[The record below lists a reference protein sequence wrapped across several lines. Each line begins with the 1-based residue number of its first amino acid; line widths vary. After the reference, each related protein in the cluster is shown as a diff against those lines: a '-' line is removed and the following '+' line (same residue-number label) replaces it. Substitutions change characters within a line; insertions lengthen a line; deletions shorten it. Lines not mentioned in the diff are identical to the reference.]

1 MSKKENIK
9 AYYIKK
15 YYDKKNE
22 EDKKKFAINL
32 QKRRFEDIKY
42 QLWENV
48 ITRIKK
54 SYENYKNIPYN
65 INYKELIGCNED
77 EFFEYIQ
84 RNLNEEYTLENYPS
98 WELDHIIG
106 ICNFNLMN
114 IEDAKKCF
122 NYKNVIPLSF
132 KNNRTKKKYVSE
144 ANCAEST

>member
-22 EDKKKFAINL
+22 EDKKNFAINL
-32 QKRRFEDIKY
+32 QKRRYENIKY
-42 QLWENV
+42 QLWENIV
-48 ITRIKK
+48 SRIKK
-54 SYENYKNIPYN
+54 SYIKYKNIPYK

-84 RNLNEEYTLENYPS
+84 TQLYEPYTLENYPE

-106 ICNFNLMN
+106 ICNFNLTN
-114 IEDAKKCF
+114 IEEAKKCF
-122 NYKNVIPLSF
+122 NYTNIAPLSS
-132 KNNRTKKKYVSE
+132 KDNKTKKKYL
-144 ANCAEST
+144 T

>member
-22 EDKKKFAINL
+22 EDKKNFAINL
-32 QKRRFEDIKY
+32 QKRRYENIKY
-42 QLWENV
+42 QLWENIV
-48 ITRIKK
+48 SRIKK
-54 SYENYKNIPYN
+54 SYIKYKNIPYK

-84 RNLNEEYTLENYPS
+84 TQLYEPYTLENYPE

-106 ICNFNLMN
+106 ICNFNSL
-114 IEDAKKCF
+114 
-122 NYKNVIPLSF
+122 YVL
-132 KNNRTKKKYVSE
+132 RTVRFAHKLTKIFVSE
-144 ANCAEST
+144 ANCAKHVKKIIKQKKNI